1 MAGIILIEKPQKVSL
16 TGSPIQFQFL
26 ASGLGGLSMFQVVVD
41 VLVWNGSDYVLLSK
55 EGGQID
61 ENGLVDFNL
70 QELFRD
76 RIKKQFTYPESKYNL
91 MLEHTNLSGKF
102 KIQYNYQGWDED
114 NNKEVGT
121 IATLDEE
128 FYFLEGGQPD
138 IIRQLQTEADTDWYQ
153 ELVENKSFLTNQP
166 TNKTIHPEQCEK
178 LYWLVREGCTSLKLN
193 LQVNLLD
200 GTETSSQPLSI
211 GVTPFNI
218 VETTATL
225 KHLVE
230 DVSLVASYKIWLTDQ
245 ANAIASEVFEYSL
258 DHQWYERNDFL
269 PFANSLGAFDTVWL
283 HGQRADEVE
292 AERKTYAKQMPGIR
306 PRLEDKS
313 FVSTRGLMAR
323 NNKSNTGFI
332 SPEYTE
338 YLSAEF
344 LGSDQVMCL
353 VGDQLWPVFN
363 LSDSAKPF
371 DDKDELIKRSL
382 DIEWQLGDK
391 TRFYGTFNKEIKHPL
406 PPQWNDIEACFMR
419 LRNGKLI
426 DIKGGKTALAYYT
439 DKIVFPVLNK
449 DVFRR
454 NADSPYWT
462 DLEWSGGDNTWPLAE
477 LTGTFTVLHSTQAC
491 RDLLFFKDIVG
502 DNIRSCFPI
511 IVYKTPRT
519 FEQQKE
525 IVAYMNEAF
534 FLLDKTGA
542 LITEDGKLKTYKF

>member
-1 MAGIILIEKPQKVSL
+1 MAGIILIEKPHKVSL
-16 TGSPIQFQFL
+16 TGSPIVFQFL
-26 ASGLGGLSMFQVVVD
+26 ASGLGGLSMFKVVVD

-55 EGGQID
+55 EGSQID
-61 ENGLVDFNL
+61 DDGLVDFNL
-70 QELFRD
+70 QELFRN
-76 RIKKQFTYPESKYNL
+76 RIQKKFTYPESKYNL
-91 MLEHTNLSGKF
+91 MLEHSDLSGKF

-114 NNKEVGT
+114 NNLEVGT
-121 IATLDEE
+121 IETLDEE
-128 FYFLEGGQPD
+128 FYFVEGGQPD

-178 LYWLVREGCTSLKLN
+178 LYWLVREGCRSLKLN

-200 GTETSSQPLSI
+200 GNTVSSQPAI
-211 GVTPFNI
+211 TPVTAFNWLEI
-218 VETTATL
+218 TATL
-225 KHLVE
+225 KHLVD
-230 DVSLVASYKIWLTDQ
+230 DVSLVASYKVWLTDQ
-245 ANAIASEVFEYSL
+245 ANAIASEVFEYTL
-258 DHQWYERNDFL
+258 DHNWYERNDFL
-269 PFANSLGAFDTVWL
+269 PFANSLGAFDTLWL

-292 AERKTYAKQMPGIR
+292 AERKTYDKQMPGIR
-306 PRLEDKS
+306 PRLQDKS

-344 LGSDQVMCL
+344 LGSDQTMCL
-353 VGDQLWPVFN
+353 VNDQLWPVLN
-363 LSDSAKPF
+363 ISDSAKPF

-391 TRFYGTFNKEIKHPL
+391 TRYFGKFNKEIKHPL

-419 LRNGKLI
+419 MRNGKLI
-426 DIKGGKTALAYYT
+426 DIKGGKTALAYYS
-439 DKIVFPVLNK
+439 DSVVFPVLNN

-454 NADSPYWT
+454 NDPLYWQE
-462 DLEWSGGDNTWPLAE
+462 DLGWNNGDNMWPLSE
-477 LTGTFTVLHSTQAC
+477 LTGTFTVLHSTPLC
-491 RDLLFFKDIVG
+491 RSLLFFKDIEG

-519 FEQQKE
+519 LEQQKE
-525 IVAYMNEAF
+525 IVAYQEEPFLTLDSEDTIVRTIYNE
-534 FLLDKTGA
+534 
-542 LITEDGKLKTYKF
+542 LILSK